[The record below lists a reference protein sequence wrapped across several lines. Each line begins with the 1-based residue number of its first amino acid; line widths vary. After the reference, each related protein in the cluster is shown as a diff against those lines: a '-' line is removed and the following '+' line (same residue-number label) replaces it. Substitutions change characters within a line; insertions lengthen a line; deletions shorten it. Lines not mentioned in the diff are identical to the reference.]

1 MSESEA
7 ARAVFWVAGVGASAG
22 LGAAL
27 ARRFA
32 RAGFIAVVSGRTQ
45 QRLEA
50 VAREIRESGGQA
62 FAVTADVGN
71 EAEIVAAAKHVSEIG
86 RLEAAVFNAATMLA
100 APSLELRASDFEQTL
115 RINVVGGFVFGREVL
130 RALAAQGR
138 GSLIFT
144 GATASTRGRPP
155 FAAFAAAKAGVRSL
169 SQTFA
174 REFGP
179 RGVHVA
185 HVVIDGGID
194 GERIRRVAPDRVAKS
209 GPDALLSPDAIAEAY
224 FQLHSQPR
232 SAWTQELDLRPYNES
247 F

>member
-7 ARAVFWVAGVGASAG
+7 ARGVFWVAGVGASAG

-32 RAGFIAVVSGRTQ
+32 RAGYVAVVSGRTQ
-45 QRLEA
+45 ARLDA
-50 VAREIRESGGQA
+50 VAREIRDGGGQA
-62 FAVTADVGN
+62 FAVPLDVGKEADV
-71 EAEIVAAAKHVSEIG
+71 VAAAKQVSELG
-86 RLEAAVFNAATMLA
+86 RLAAAVFNASTMVA
-100 APSLELRASDFEQTL
+100 APSLELRASDFEDAL
-115 RINVVGGFVFGREVL
+115 RINVLGGFLFAREVL
-130 RALAAQGR
+130 RSLSAQGR
-138 GSLIFT
+138 GTLIFT
-144 GATASTRGRPP
+144 GATGSIRGRPP

-194 GERIRRVAPDRVAKS
+194 GERIRARAPDHVAQL
-209 GPDALLSPDAIAEAY
+209 GADGLLAPDAIAEVY
-224 FQLHSQPR
+224 FQLHSQAR
-232 SAWTQELDLRPYNES
+232 SAWTQELDLRPFKET